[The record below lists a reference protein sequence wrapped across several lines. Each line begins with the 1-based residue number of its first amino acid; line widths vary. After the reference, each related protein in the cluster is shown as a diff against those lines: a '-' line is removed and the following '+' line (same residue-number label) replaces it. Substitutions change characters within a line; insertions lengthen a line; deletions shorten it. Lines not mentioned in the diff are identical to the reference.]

1 MAALFASASAA
12 ASPQLSAIRARVQQ
26 ARQQADQA
34 EANARTLRA
43 QADDAER
50 GVQRARQNVSAVERL
65 SGRSV
70 QTSTR
75 TTPSTP
81 AEPVDTPQD
90 PRSGA
95 DLYTSALAS
104 TFSVAKPLLDIELS
118 APAKNLVLSSV
129 FAATDQFLAR
139 GGSATVSAPAPSVQ
153 SGHTA
158 TVRNLFGQTT
168 GSVVNTSA

>member
-1 MAALFASASAA
+1 MSALAATASAA
-12 ASPQLSAIRARVQQ
+12 APSQLSAIRARVQQ

-75 TTPSTP
+75 PTPSAP
-81 AEPVDTPQD
+81 SELVDTPQD
-90 PRSGA
+90 PRTGA
-95 DLYTSALAS
+95 DVYTSALAS
-104 TFSVAKPLLDIELS
+104 IFSVAKPLLDIELS
-118 APAKNLVLSSV
+118 APAKNIVLSSV

-139 GGSATVSAPAPSVQ
+139 GGNATMRAPAPSAP
-153 SGHTA
+153 SGNAA